1 MMNKEINDLRNE
13 INQIDDQIIT
23 LLEERFIITNEIG
36 KVKKKEKLN
45 VVDQTRETII
55 IKKIDIMT
63 KNNTEVIQEIYQYIM
78 KKSKEQQ

>member
-1 MMNKEINDLRNE
+1 MNKEINDLRNE

-45 VVDQTRETII
+45 VVDQTRETKI

>member
-45 VVDQTRETII
+45 VVDQTRETKI